1 LPKFDWKL
9 NKHAVT
15 GNFRDEGTRLWRYLV
30 AADGEELCL

>member
-1 LPKFDWKL
+1 MRVGKL